1 MGYVFALLAAS
12 LFGLNGALSKLIM
25 EAGISPTQLT
35 FFRATTVMSIA
46 GVWLLFAN
54 RSAFRLTT
62 REFWQIL
69 ALGLGGVALLQ
80 WTYASSVALL
90 PVGITLLLEYL
101 AILAIAVIARVFFKE
116 HVKLR
121 LWIAIVIVFVG
132 LALVAEIWN
141 PQLNALGVAFGLA
154 AAAALTIYFVLGEK
168 VLDKISAMKVTFWSM
183 GIAAAFW
190 FFPSQWWTVDAAV
203 LSEVVSFPGGASWLG
218 GPVWLLILFNGA
230 FGTFLPYL
238 FSLLALRNLKATPA
252 GIAASSEVFFAFVFA
267 FLLIGESLTLVQ
279 IVGAVIVFIA
289 VLLAQ
294 TARAAGPIDAD
305 GISMAMA
312 KKETLP

>member
-12 LFGLNGALSKLIM
+12 FFGANGALSKLVM
-25 EAGISPTQLT
+25 EAGITPVQLT
-35 FFRATTVMSIA
+35 FFRATTVMVIGA
-46 GVWLLFAN
+46 VWLLFSN
-54 RSAFRLTT
+54 RSAFKLTK

-90 PVGITLLLEYL
+90 PVGITLLLEYI
-101 AILAIAVIARVFFKE
+101 AILAIAVIALVFFKE
-116 HVKLR
+116 HVKTR
-121 LWIAIVIVFVG
+121 LWIAIVIVFIG
-132 LALVAEIWN
+132 LALVAEVWN
-141 PQLNALGVAFGLA
+141 SQLNPLGVLFGFG

-183 GIAAAFW
+183 MFASMFW
-190 FFPSQWWTVDAAV
+190 FFPSQWWAIDTAV
-203 LSEVVSFPGGASWLG
+203 LTETVSFPGAASWVAA
-218 GPVWLLILFNGA
+218 PNWVFILMNGA

-238 FSLLALRNLKATPA
+238 FSLMALQRLKATPA

-267 FLLIGESLTLVQ
+267 FLLLGEVLSTIQ
-279 IVGAVIVFIA
+279 IVGASLVFIA